1 MINKNRARAGIAVTG
16 RGRNRAAR
24 VALLILLVAATASM
38 LHWAAGLDPLLI
50 SAAIGAYPAAPL
62 AFLGLHI
69 VSSLLFVP
77 RTALA
82 IAAGLVFGT
91 TWGVVWAAIGSV
103 LGAVA
108 GFCLARYV
116 NSGLIDLNQYACI
129 GPLLDQIQRRGWRAV
144 AVLRLIPLIPHSAAN
159 YGLGL
164 TPIRLGPYALGS
176 FVGQLPMTIACVDL
190 GAAGEQLAS
199 GGAGW
204 FTPTAIGAS
213 ALGLS
218 LLIPAVA
225 RRWAA

>member
-1 MINKNRARAGIAVTG
+1 MINKSRVRAGIAAAG

-24 VALLILLVAATASM
+24 VVVLILLVVATPSV
-38 LHWAAGLDPLLI
+38 LHWTAGLDPLSI

-69 VSSLLFVP
+69 ASSLLFVP

-82 IAAGLVFGT
+82 ITAGLVFGT
-91 TWGVVWAAIGSV
+91 IWGVVWAAIGSV

-116 NSGLIDLNQYACI
+116 NSGLIDLNRYARLE
-129 GPLLDQIQRRGWRAV
+129 PLLDQIQRRGWRAV
-144 AVLRLIPLIPHSAAN
+144 AVLRLIPVIPHSAAN
-159 YGLGL
+159 YGFGL

-204 FTPTAIGAS
+204 VTPTAIGAA

-218 LLIPAVA
+218 LLVPAIA
-225 RRWAA
+225 RRWVA